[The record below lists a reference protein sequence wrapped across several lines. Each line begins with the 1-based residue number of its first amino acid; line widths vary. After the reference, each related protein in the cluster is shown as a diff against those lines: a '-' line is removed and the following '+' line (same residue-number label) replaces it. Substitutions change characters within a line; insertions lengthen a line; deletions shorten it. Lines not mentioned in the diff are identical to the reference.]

1 MEKGT
6 IMCDWNGWHWING
19 GGFMIALKM
28 LLAWIIPLGL
38 GFDLV
43 ISVINQT
50 RAKSNPETAISLL
63 EKAYARGDIDREEF
77 LQKREDILGTNKTT
91 L

>member
-1 MEKGT
+1 M

-19 GGFMIALKM
+19 GGLMIGLKM

-38 GFDLV
+38 GFALV

-63 EKAYARGDIDREEF
+63 EKAYARGDIDRDEF
-77 LQKREDILGTNKTT
+77 LQKREDILGINKTA